1 MPSPGGAML
10 QVRVAHL
17 GLDRTT
23 NTPVVILQENDGQR
37 VLPIWI
43 GPAEASAIAMELA
56 GVKFSRPLTH
66 DLLKQVIVGLGAEL
80 RKVIITQVKDNTYFA
95 ELHIYRGDTVI
106 QIDARPSDSIAL
118 ALRLKAP
125 IMTSET
131 LLELTS
137 IDTSDGAIQPGSAGS
152 PLDSVRSDARG
163 RYRLALRNP
172 DSTSGYV
179 VSVWYDSIAY
189 FSLPLTVVGRPAVH
203 VEDIV
208 AFPAS
213 RTGPSLRLVRRLAT
227 ISAATSD
234 GSREVLEILELENPG
249 QSTRITDD
257 TVAPTWSG
265 RLPEHT
271 GEFRAEQGDVSP
283 EAVRFRNDSVLIYAP
298 TAPGPA
304 KQLSYDYA
312 LAAGARA
319 FIVPIDQPTVEVN
332 LLIEDTAAVVIAPK
346 LESFGVKEIEGRR
359 FAAYRAGPLAP
370 SERVELPLPTGKF
383 RAQMLLPYVIGVL
396 AVVMV
401 LAMIWAL
408 RKRPSAVSHQQS
420 VS

>member
-1 MPSPGGAML
+1 MWLLGGTAL
-10 QVRVAHL
+10 LPAQTVSVS
-17 GLDRTT
+17 G
-23 NTPVVILQENDGQR
+23 R
-37 VLPIWI
+37 VLRGGRDTLPL
-43 GPAEASAIAMELA
+43 ANVFVVLHRMASANA
-56 GVKFSRPLTH
+56 G
-66 DLLKQVIVGLGAEL
+66 
-80 RKVIITQVKDNTYFA
+80 
-95 ELHIYRGDTVI
+95 
-106 QIDARPSDSIAL
+106 
-118 ALRLKAP
+118 P
-125 IMTSET
+125 I
-131 LLELTS
+131 
-137 IDTSDGAIQPGSAGS
+137 
-152 PLDSVRSDARG
+152 DSVRSDARG

-213 RTGPSLRLVRRLAT
+213 RTGPPLRLVRRLTT

-271 GEFRAEQGDVSP
+271 GQFRAGQGDVSP

-298 TAPGPA
+298 IPPGPA
-304 KQLSYDYA
+304 KQLSYDYT

-370 SERVELPLPTGKF
+370 GERVEIRLPPGKF